1 MMRLISVTVT
11 NYPQHYSEYGTH
23 WNFFLTLAALPLLAK
38 PLTILNTHTRI
49 QFSWMAIV
57 IGCVFQ
63 LVLALTSLQHW
74 SLNAPRANLLSHNK
88 EGLVSIVGYLC
99 IYLFGLDIGL
109 YSLPQHP
116 YAYFR
121 NTLTKPVHADQR
133 GKLLSVLFS
142 YAILYW
148 CGYGVVRGLNMG
160 VSRRIAN
167 LPYVLWTA
175 AFNTTFLTL
184 FVLIDLVHF
193 KTPARQSLAVPGMMG
208 AINSNALALF
218 LIANVFTGL
227 VNLSMQT
234 IYAGT
239 SGEEAAA
246 ALRGVLSVY
255 GHGSG
260 SVAEKDP
267 AMEALKAAASANANE
282 KQPSSTNIP
291 ALPIQP
297 LNLPSLAKLRGKHV
311 VLASSSP
318 RRRDILAQVGIHPH
332 VVPSTFAETLSK
344 EDFAHDAHAYPIN
357 TATEKGKEV
366 YERMVMEDDKN
377 SPDLVI
383 SADTVVLVPD
393 NAPSLSK
400 GQSWDEAHGE
410 MSYSV
415 CEKPID
421 KADQYR
427 MLADASGRSLQVV
440 TGVCITYPTLQ
451 APGYAQRTFANATTV
466 HFFDID
472 PYTIDRYIDTNEGID
487 RAGGFAVQGLGAF
500 MVEGI
505 TGDYNNVVGF
515 PLAEFVRFLDTLI
528 ENDEDVLQVE

>member
-1 MMRLISVTVT
+1 MDYNQVKNHFISGNCGSSVWNINNLALISINSFLLYSILVKRWKLSVLAQSCVLFIPQFLAVTLLYTHLTLFNSCLLAVTALTAQFHRIPQQHTKHTKHANSITSFDFDNQSRCNTQPPSPLPVHSSLQIHLTNKSYITNYRGYLLFFTFISILAVDFNVFPKVLSKTESFGTSFMDLGVGSFTLAFGLVDARYHLLGKYNTRKVLPLVVLAMMRLISVTVT

-38 PLTILNTHTRI
+38 PLTILNIHTRI

-239 SGEEAAA
+239 
-246 ALRGVLSVY
+246 V
-255 GHGSG
+255 
-260 SVAEKDP
+260 
-267 AMEALKAAASANANE
+267 
-282 KQPSSTNIP
+282 T
-291 ALPIQP
+291 
-297 LNLPSLAKLRGKHV
+297 SLA
-311 VLASSSP
+311 VLA
-318 RRRDILAQVGIHPH
+318 AYTV
-332 VVPSTFAETLSK
+332 TLLSI
-344 EDFAHDAHAYPIN
+344 AWISR
-357 TATEKGKEV
+357 EKKLL
-366 YERMVMEDDKN
+366 R
-377 SPDLVI
+377 L
-383 SADTVVLVPD
+383 
-393 NAPSLSK
+393 
-400 GQSWDEAHGE
+400 
-410 MSYSV
+410 
-415 CEKPID
+415 
-421 KADQYR
+421 
-427 MLADASGRSLQVV
+427 
-440 TGVCITYPTLQ
+440 
-451 APGYAQRTFANATTV
+451 
-466 HFFDID
+466 
-472 PYTIDRYIDTNEGID
+472 
-487 RAGGFAVQGLGAF
+487 
-500 MVEGI
+500 
-505 TGDYNNVVGF
+505 
-515 PLAEFVRFLDTLI
+515 
-528 ENDEDVLQVE
+528 